1 MSFRAGLRL
10 FLALLAAATF
20 QGCAS
25 GPPLPL
31 AEVDLPRMYGRWYI
45 VATIP
50 NWFERGMV
58 APVDVFSPHPE
69 GDIQEDFYLRR
80 GSFHAPEKHFVVHD
94 WVRANSHN
102 AHWRVQI
109 VWPIDLPFL
118 VVHVD
123 PDYQY
128 VLFGEQDRSM
138 GWIYARQPV
147 IEESKYQTLLAKFKA
162 LGYDASQF
170 RKVVQ
175 TPGQIGM
182 PGFWSD
188 GITSSRSEVSEVG
201 ALFGQTQSSKA
212 AMVPPTR

>member
-1 MSFRAGLRL
+1 MDIRIPILAALGNRGSIGPFLRRSSVS
-10 FLALLAAATF
+10 ALLAIVVGTLTA
-20 QGCAS
+20 GCAS
-25 GPPLPL
+25 HPELPL
-31 AEVDLPRMYGRWYI
+31 ARVDLPRMYGVWYI

-50 NWFERGMV
+50 NWFEKGMV
-58 APVDVFSPHPE
+58 APRDSFSPRPD

-80 GSFHAPEKHFVVHD
+80 GSFGAPEKHFVVHD

-118 VVHVD
+118 VLDVD
-123 PDYQY
+123 PDYQH
-128 VLFGEQDRSM
+128 VLFGEQDRSL

-147 IEESKYQTLLAKFKA
+147 ISDAQYQSLLARFSA
-162 LGYDASQF
+162 LGYDASRF

-175 TPGQIGM
+175 LPEQIGM

-188 GITSSRSEVSEVG
+188 DIDR
-201 ALFGQTQSSKA
+201 
-212 AMVPPTR
+212 